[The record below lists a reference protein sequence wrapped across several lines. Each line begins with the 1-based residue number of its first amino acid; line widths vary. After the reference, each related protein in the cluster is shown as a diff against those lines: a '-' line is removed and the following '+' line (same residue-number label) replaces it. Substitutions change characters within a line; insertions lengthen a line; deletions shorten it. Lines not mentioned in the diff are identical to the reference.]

1 MNQETYHKLI
11 SGENSGAGAVVLRL
25 FLQIAAAGYAA
36 TVGLRNFLY
45 SSGWLKTH
53 RVDATVFSIGNIT
66 VGGTGKTPLVVWLCN
81 KITKNSKLKT
91 KNCGVAIL
99 TRGYKTRRAFPR
111 LRSGQACAVRRAKN
125 GRNTQYALH
134 NTEGDEPAI
143 LVQSCPQAK
152 VVVNPDRVAGATEA
166 ITGFGAKVLIMD
178 DGFQHRR
185 LHRDIDIVTID
196 ATCPFGYGRML
207 PAGLLREPITS
218 LKRADAVIIT
228 RCDQIHEAKLS
239 KLEEKLQWVNPDMII
254 ARSIHRPVCAK
265 LADGKEISIEQ
276 LKGRSVFAFCGI
288 GNPQSFL
295 GTIKN
300 IGAELVGSK
309 IYDDHY
315 HYTDDDISDICAQ
328 AIQLGANL
336 MLTTQKDWSRLP
348 IENRKSKIEMPLAYL
363 AIELKFISGEDKITQ
378 LIEDTL
384 TGKMQKRNDA

>member
-66 VGGTGKTPLVVWLCN
+66 VGGTGKTPLVVWLC
-81 KITKNSKLKT
+81 KFLHQKEIQ
-91 KNCGVAIL
+91 CAIL
-99 TRGYKTRRAFPR
+99 TRGYKTR
-111 LRSGQACAVRRAKN
+111 
-125 GRNTQYALH
+125 
-134 NTEGDEPAI
+134 TEGRGTRDEGRGTRIDEPAI

-300 IGAELVGSK
+300 IGAEPVGSK

-363 AIELKFISGEDKITQ
+363 AIELKFISGEDKITG
-378 LIEDTL
+378 LIEEIL
-384 TGKMQKRNDA
+384 AGKIYEK